1 MLRDPAIRRVALARF
16 ISATGAEAAFIV
28 GIWGRAAYDFQASPA
43 QLALLMGVLGL
54 CGLAGSAVAGVLVD
68 RYGPRRVVMAGEA
81 LFAPATLALVLP
93 TAMAQLTLLVAAVGF
108 LGFVVYTAISAF
120 PPLLVTEPPPLAQG
134 SGESPLAQGS
144 GESPLAQGS
153 GESPLAQGSGESPLA
168 QGSGESPLAQGSGE
182 SPLMKANAALEL
194 AHTAAF
200 IGGPAIGALLAT
212 VGSLD
217 WVFVLDAA
225 TSLVAV
231 ALVAGLA
238 VRTHAGHANREH
250 HAWTELREGAR
261 FTYGVPVLRFS
272 LVLGMVVFTS
282 FGAFAALEPLFF
294 REVLGTGPEALG
306 WMNALFGAGLAAGSL
321 LADRWSSAFI
331 SVRAVMLLSLGCGL
345 GAVAYTGTANLWVV
359 AVAAP
364 AWGAVLGMLFP
375 ALRTLIQLH
384 TPDALLGRATGV
396 LHVHQQLGEL
406 LPLVLMPAMAAAWGV
421 QLVLVGSGVALT
433 LVCALLLPVAA
444 RLDRQRSVPARLD
457 QGSGESP
464 TDQGSGESPTD
475 QGKAAMAQ

>member
-54 CGLAGSAVAGVLVD
+54 CGLAGSAAAGVLVD
-68 RYGPRRVVMAGEA
+68 RYGPRRVVMAGET

-120 PPLLVTEPPPLAQG
+120 PPLLVTEPQQLAQG
-134 SGESPLAQGS
+134 SGDSPLIKGS
-144 GESPLAQGS
+144 GD
-153 GESPLAQGSGESPLA
+153 
-168 QGSGESPLAQGSGE
+168 

-238 VRTHAGHANREH
+238 VRTHAGHANRER

-261 FTYGVPVLRFS
+261 FAYGVPVLRFS

-306 WMNALFGAGLAAGSL
+306 WMNTLFGAGLAAGSL
-321 LADRWSSAFI
+321 LADRWSSAFL
-331 SVRAVMLLSLGCGL
+331 SVRAVMLLSLACGL

-375 ALRTLIQLH
+375 ALHTLIQLH

-406 LPLVLMPAMAAAWGV
+406 LPLVLMPGLAAAWGV
-421 QLVLVGSGVALT
+421 QLVLVGSGVALA

-444 RLDRQRSVPARLD
+444 RLDRQRS
-457 QGSGESP
+457 GSGEPP
-464 TDQGSGESPTD
+464 TPGSVQWQLDGDEHVGVGAGD
-475 QGKAAMAQ
+475 DL